1 MASGYFETVAEY
13 NTEIDL
19 ITSAVR
25 RSLRLGAETG
35 NSSGGS
41 SRNMKEIELR
51 ELLAYKDDLIKQR
64 DALEGKSRAV
74 AFEAGW

>member
-1 MASGYFETVAEY
+1 
-13 NTEIDL
+13 
-19 ITSAVR
+19 
-25 RSLRLGAETG
+25 
-35 NSSGGS
+35 
-41 SRNMKEIELR
+41 MKEIELR